1 MVGAPYAGEL
11 FTFLAQVMFPY
22 GMRWQMGAPPGL
34 VPRSLNE
41 RCSGSHRD
49 VSVWQT
55 VATLMRVALHLHLVR
70 PGLTGAVAPVR
81 CVRVR
86 LVVERMPASARG
98 LGMIIW
104 VWVSDTC
111 QLSDLT
117 DVGIRMIFYL

>member
-11 FTFLAQVMFPY
+11 FTFLAQIMFPY

-34 VPRSLNE
+34 VPRSLNK
-41 RCSGSHRD
+41 RCSGSHQN

-55 VATLMRVALHLHLVR
+55 VATLMRVAA
-70 PGLTGAVAPVR
+70 GAVAPVR

-86 LVVERMPASARG
+86 LVVERTPASARG
-98 LGMIIW
+98 LGMIIR

-111 QLSDLT
+111 QLSDLM
-117 DVGIRMIFYL
+117 DVDIRMIFYL